1 MAQLKSGT
9 RIYGD
14 ATVDN
19 RLQVTSGPA
28 LVGSSTSTG
37 TASQSLQVSG
47 GAYVS
52 GSIGVGTTNP
62 TSKLHVVGNT
72 LISGITTLG
81 ITTATNLT
89 SQNLNV
95 SGISTFS
102 NGPVFI
108 GAATSTGTASQP
120 LQVTGGA
127 YVSGNIGIGTTNPQ
141 SILHVLGNVLVAAGA
156 STDQYITLKPYEL
169 SNGTLSWEGSSGQ
182 LFSIT
187 NNLTSG
193 SIFSV
198 NDISGIPSIDVDASG
213 VISLGAYS
221 GNTGIGTT
229 NPSSKLHV
237 VGNTLITGITT
248 LGITTATNLTSQNLN
263 VSGISTFADIRIA
276 SSSEKTTLVSGNT
289 VSLVYNTGGGNVAI
303 CTNPTGPI
311 TLNVTGIP
319 TDTTFDNR
327 MLTFSV
333 VAIQTSI
340 GYACTAITLNGV
352 SKTIKYPGAVVSTAS
367 TSSYDIFNLTGIN
380 TVGSASTTANYDVL
394 GIVNGNFK

>member
-1 MAQLKSGT
+1 
-9 RIYGD
+9 
-14 ATVDN
+14 
-19 RLQVTSGPA
+19 VT
-28 LVGSSTSTG
+28 
-37 TASQSLQVSG
+37 G

-52 GSIGVGTTNP
+52 GSIGIGTTNPIQPFQVGAAGTNVVVIDSIGEIGIGTTNPQQKLHVLGNVLVAAGASTDQYITLKPYELSNGTLSWEGSAGQLFSITNNLTSGSIFSVNDISGIPSIDVDASGTISLGAYGGNIGIGTTNP

-95 SGISTFS
+95 SGISTF
-102 NGPVFI
+102 
-108 GAATSTGTASQP
+108 T
-120 LQVTGGA
+120 
-127 YVSGNIGIGTTNPQ
+127 
-141 SILHVLGNVLVAAGA
+141 
-156 STDQYITLKPYEL
+156 
-169 SNGTLSWEGSSGQ
+169 
-182 LFSIT
+182 
-187 NNLTSG
+187 
-193 SIFSV
+193 
-198 NDISGIPSIDVDASG
+198 
-213 VISLGAYS
+213 
-221 GNTGIGTT
+221 
-229 NPSSKLHV
+229 
-237 VGNTLITGITT
+237 
-248 LGITTATNLTSQNLN
+248 
-263 VSGISTFADIRIA
+263 DIRIA
-276 SSSEKTTLVSGNT
+276 SSSEKSTLVSGNT

-352 SKTIKYPGAVVSTAS
+352 SRTIRYPGAVVSTAS

-380 TVGSASTTANYDVL
+380 TVGSASTTANYQVL